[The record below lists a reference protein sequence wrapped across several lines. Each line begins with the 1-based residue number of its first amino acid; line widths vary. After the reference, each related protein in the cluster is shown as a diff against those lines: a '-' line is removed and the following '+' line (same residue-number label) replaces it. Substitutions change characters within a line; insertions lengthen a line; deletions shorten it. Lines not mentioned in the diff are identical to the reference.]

1 MCVQIWAH
9 IFRGN
14 PISLTIKYKC
24 VMCVNKDDIPQGN
37 TTGEIEQ
44 RQKIILQFY
53 REWKATNP
61 TQRVYNNGLKD
72 YINIRK
78 VSISETARHAAK
90 TYLSTLAVMQ
100 LDGILACAKK
110 VRVGKPKARASQ
122 SKFQAMIEMEHDCPG
137 VGKVKLTVGVR
148 FRTHIK
154 IQYCIT
160 AIDIQE

>member
-1 MCVQIWAH
+1 MCI
-9 IFRGN
+9 
-14 PISLTIKYKC
+14 
-24 VMCVNKDDIPQGN
+24 NKDDIPHGN
-37 TTGEIEQ
+37 TFEEIEK
-44 RQKIILQFY
+44 RTEIILQFY
-53 REWKATNP
+53 REWKTANP
-61 TQRVYNNGLKD
+61 TQRVYNHGLKD

-100 LDGILACAKK
+100 LDGILACARK
-110 VRVGKPKARASQ
+110 VRMGKPKARSSQ

-148 FRTHIK
+148 LRTHIK

-160 AIDIQE
+160 AIDTQE

>member
-1 MCVQIWAH
+1 MC
-9 IFRGN
+9 
-14 PISLTIKYKC
+14 IS
-24 VMCVNKDDIPQGN
+24 KDDIPRGI
-37 TTGEIEQ
+37 TSEEIER
-44 RQKIILQFY
+44 RQNIIQQFY
-53 REWKATNP
+53 REWKAANP

-110 VRVGKPKARASQ
+110 IKMGKPKARSSQ
-122 SKFQAMIEMEHDCPG
+122 SKFQAMIEMEHNCPG
-137 VGKVKLTVGVR
+137 VGKVKLMVGVKL
-148 FRTHIK
+148 RTHLK

>member
-1 MCVQIWAH
+1 MCI
-9 IFRGN
+9 N
-14 PISLTIKYKC
+14 KETI
-24 VMCVNKDDIPQGN
+24 PHGN
-37 TTGEIEQ
+37 TQEEIEQ
-44 RQKIILQFY
+44 RQIIILQFY
-53 REWKATNP
+53 REWKAANP
-61 TQRVYNNGLKD
+61 TQRVYNNALKD
-72 YINIRK
+72 FINIRK

-110 VRVGKPKARASQ
+110 VRIGKPKARTSQ
-122 SKFQAMIEMEHDCPG
+122 GEFQAMIEMEHDCPG
-137 VGKVKLTVGVR
+137 VGKVKLMVGVM

>member
-1 MCVQIWAH
+1 MC
-9 IFRGN
+9 
-14 PISLTIKYKC
+14 IK
-24 VMCVNKDDIPQGN
+24 KDDIPHGN
-37 TTGEIEQ
+37 TPEELEKRTD
-44 RQKIILQFY
+44 IILQFY
-53 REWKATNP
+53 REWKAANP
-61 TQRVYNNGLKD
+61 TQRVYNNELKD

-78 VSISETARHAAK
+78 VSISETARPAAK

-100 LDGILACAKK
+100 LDGILACARK
-110 VRVGKPKARASQ
+110 VRTGKPKDRTSQ

>member
-1 MCVQIWAH
+1 MC
-9 IFRGN
+9 
-14 PISLTIKYKC
+14 IS
-24 VMCVNKDDIPQGN
+24 KDDIPRGI
-37 TTGEIEQ
+37 TSEEIER
-44 RQKIILQFY
+44 RQNIIQQFY
-53 REWKATNP
+53 REWKAANP

-110 VRVGKPKARASQ
+110 IKIGKPKARSSQ
-122 SKFQAMIEMEHDCPG
+122 SKFQAMIEMEHNCPG
-137 VGKVKLTVGVR
+137 VGKVKLMVGVKL
-148 FRTHIK
+148 RTHLK

>member
-1 MCVQIWAH
+1 MSINNED
-9 IFRGN
+9 IPRGN
-14 PISLTIKYKC
+14 TPE
-24 VMCVNKDDIPQGN
+24 
-37 TTGEIEQ
+37 EIEN
-44 RQKIILQFY
+44 RKEIILQFY
-53 REWKATNP
+53 REWKTANP

-100 LDGILACAKK
+100 LDGILACARK
-110 VRVGKPKARASQ
+110 VRIGKPKARSSQ
-122 SKFQAMIEMEHDCPG
+122 STFQAMIEMVHDCPG
-137 VGKVKLTVGVR
+137 VGKVKLMVGVR
-148 FRTHIK
+148 LKTHIK

>member
-1 MCVQIWAH
+1 MGAYYRDKPLSIKTIYQRIMCINKEDVPI
-9 IFRGN
+9 GN
-14 PISLTIKYKC
+14 NPA
-24 VMCVNKDDIPQGN
+24 
-37 TTGEIEQ
+37 EIEQ
-44 RQKIILQFY
+44 RQAIILQFY
-53 REWKATNP
+53 REWKAANP
-61 TQRVYNNGLKD
+61 TQRVYNNELKD

-110 VRVGKPKARASQ
+110 VRIGKPKARTSQ

-137 VGKVKLTVGVR
+137 VGRVKLTVGVKL
-148 FRTHIK
+148 RTHIK

-160 AIDIQE
+160 AIDIKD

>member
-1 MCVQIWAH
+1 MN
-9 IFRGN
+9 G
-14 PISLTIKYKC
+14 
-24 VMCVNKDDIPQGN
+24 DIPQGD
-37 TTGEIEQ
+37 TPEDVEK
-44 RQKIILQFY
+44 RKEIILQFY
-53 REWKATNP
+53 REWKEANP

-90 TYLSTLAVMQ
+90 TYFSTLAVLQ
-100 LDGILACAKK
+100 LDGILACARK
-110 VRVGKPKARASQ
+110 VRIGKPKARASQ

-137 VGKVKLTVGVR
+137 VGKVKLMVGVKL
-148 FRTHIK
+148 RTHIK